1 MPVAG
6 WNTVIGQNVNAIN
19 LEKGLYKVW
28 QRWKKMDMEVSL
40 LLYLSYLRE
49 NRVGHFIFHIWEA
62 IDPN

>member
-49 NRVGHFIFHIWEA
+49 NRVWHFIFHIWEA